1 MNAITLV
8 FRGNLSAQLTDPRAT
23 AEEIRYPLAR
33 RASIKDIIEALGV
46 PHPEVD
52 GLRRNGAEIDFTYL
66 PVPQDRIEILPHVPP
81 VDVCSPT
88 CLRPEPLPAVAFAVD
103 ANVAKLAPL
112 LRMIGMDCWY
122 QANVD
127 DDFIADL
134 SRRQQRILLTRDT
147 GLLKRKQVV
156 YGHLVRAQEP
166 SRQLREII
174 EFYGLRPL
182 LTPFSRCLL
191 CNGKLQAV
199 EKNDIRHRLEPLTEK
214 YYDSF
219 RRCGDCEKIYW
230 PGSHRQRME
239 RSIAAT
245 LAETGP

>member
-8 FRGNLSAQLTDPRAT
+8 FRGDLSAQLTIPPTKGEDV
-23 AEEIRYPLAR
+23 RYPLAR

-46 PHPEVD
+46 PHTEV
-52 GLRRNGAEIDFTYL
+52 GALLGNGVEIDFAYL
-66 PVPQDRIEILPHVPP
+66 PVPRDRIEILPPIPP

-88 CLRPEPLPAVAFAVD
+88 RLRPEPLPAVAFAVD

-112 LRMIGMDCWY
+112 LRMLGMDCWH
-122 QANVD
+122 QRDVD
-127 DDFIADL
+127 DATL
-134 SRRQQRILLTRDT
+134 ATVSRNQQRVLLTRDT
-147 GLLKRKQVV
+147 KLLKRKQVV

-166 SRQLREII
+166 PRQLREII

-182 LTPFSRCLL
+182 IVPFSRCLL
-191 CNGKLQAV
+191 CNGKLLAAD
-199 EKNDIRHRLEPLTEK
+199 KNDIRHRLEPLTEK

-239 RSIAAT
+239 ESIAAI